1 MRRELLILSFF
12 ILSVVVHSACE
23 TTSNPK
29 TGDYTPLKK
38 QHDYLKLK
46 DVYDTMNKSSTKGHQ
61 RMHEVQHLR
70 ISQKLKAKPTSGG
83 ASDLSRTRPSKGTAA
98 SSVLAKPPN
107 FFLFAVFRHVAV
119 GLIIF
124 ALY

>member
-1 MRRELLILSFF
+1 MRRELLIWSFF

-23 TTSNPK
+23 TTSNRK
-29 TGDYTPLKK
+29 TRDYTPLKK

-46 DVYDTMNKSSTKGHQ
+46 DVYDTMNKSRTKGHQ

-83 ASDLSRTRPSKGTAA
+83 ASDLSRTRPSKGAA
-98 SSVLAKPPN
+98 SSVLAQPPN

>member
-1 MRRELLILSFF
+1 MRRELLIWSFF

-46 DVYDTMNKSSTKGHQ
+46 DVYDTRNKSST
-61 RMHEVQHLR
+61 MHEVQHLR
-70 ISQKLKAKPTSGG
+70 ISQKLKAKPTPGG
-83 ASDLSRTRPSKGTAA
+83 ASDLSRTRPSKGAA
-98 SSVLAKPPN
+98 SSVLAKHPS